1 MVVCVGDKKTD
12 ELTREWL
19 RNHVDR
25 LQFGKGRL
33 SSLELMAG
41 YGRLLKAYRH
51 RFINTTL
58 VDGSRVAVDLVT
70 GITCGLD
77 EQLQKTEELEEKY
90 KQRMSLRNQIN
101 DVYLR
106 EEKE

>member
-1 MVVCVGDKKTD
+1 MTKK
-12 ELTREWL
+12 W
-19 RNHVDR
+19 
-25 LQFGKGRL
+25 KI
-33 SSLELMAG
+33 
-41 YGRLLKAYRH
+41 LKNEDLHLYHPVR
-51 RFINTTL
+51 RVTL
-58 VDGSRVAVDLVT
+58 VDGSRVAIDLVT

>member
-1 MVVCVGDKKTD
+1 MTKK
-12 ELTREWL
+12 W
-19 RNHVDR
+19 
-25 LQFGKGRL
+25 KI
-33 SSLELMAG
+33 
-41 YGRLLKAYRH
+41 LKNEDLHLFHPVR
-51 RFINTTL
+51 RVTL
-58 VDGSRVAVDLVT
+58 VDGSRVAIDLVT

-106 EEKE
+106 EEKEWLIILHLVQKEFTNTRN

>member
-1 MVVCVGDKKTD
+1 MTKK
-12 ELTREWL
+12 W
-19 RNHVDR
+19 
-25 LQFGKGRL
+25 KI
-33 SSLELMAG
+33 
-41 YGRLLKAYRH
+41 LKNEDLHLFHPVR
-51 RFINTTL
+51 RITL

-106 EEKE
+106 EEKEWLIILHLVQKEFTNTRN

>member
-1 MVVCVGDKKTD
+1 MTKK
-12 ELTREWL
+12 W
-19 RNHVDR
+19 
-25 LQFGKGRL
+25 KI
-33 SSLELMAG
+33 
-41 YGRLLKAYRH
+41 LKNEDLHLYHPVR
-51 RFINTTL
+51 RVTL

-106 EEKE
+106 EEKEWLIILHLVQKEFTNTRN

>member
-1 MVVCVGDKKTD
+1 MTKK
-12 ELTREWL
+12 W
-19 RNHVDR
+19 
-25 LQFGKGRL
+25 KI
-33 SSLELMAG
+33 
-41 YGRLLKAYRH
+41 LKNEDLHLYHPVR
-51 RFINTTL
+51 RITL

-106 EEKE
+106 EEKEWLIILHLVQKEFTNTRN

>member
-25 LQFGKGRL
+25 LQLGKGRL

-58 VDGSRVAVDLVT
+58 VDGSREMV
-70 GITCGLD
+70 
-77 EQLQKTEELEEKY
+77 QKMPANLPENSKVCQY
-90 KQRMSLRNQIN
+90 I
-101 DVYLR
+101 
-106 EEKE
+106 